1 MIKTL
6 IKKQMMEMFSFFW
19 RDKKKNIVRTGR
31 SLVLWV
37 ILYIVMF
44 AVIAG
49 MFLSLAL
56 IMCPPLVAAG
66 MDWLYFAVTGLVAVA
81 LGAFGSVFNTY
92 ASVYLPK
99 DNSMLLAMPIK
110 PSVLL
115 LARLCGVYAMGLL
128 YEVLVMIPVLGVYY
142 VVAKPG
148 VVTVI
153 LSLLIT
159 LVLSVFILT
168 LSTVLGWVV
177 ALVSSKMK
185 NKSMLTVA
193 LSLIFIAIYYYFFGM
208 ANTMLQKFLAAPQI
222 AADMIKGRVYPLY
235 LMGQGA
241 QGDVI
246 SFLIF
251 SSVILAL
258 FAVVYFVL
266 TKTYRKILTTHK
278 GAAKKVYREQTV
290 KEGNAD
296 TALFGKEF
304 RRFVTSPNYMLNC
317 GLGVVIMVIAA
328 VAVLIK
334 GQDLITS
341 FGGVNEILC
350 LLACVV
356 ICAATSM
363 NDITAPS
370 VSLEGKNIWLLQ
382 SYPVSGWQ
390 VLFAKLKFH
399 LVMTL
404 IPAFLLTACVLFV
417 MKPEITYMILIPIVV
432 VLFVLLVAE
441 LGLVINLKTP
451 NLNWTDEIIPIKQ
464 SMGVMIVLFGS
475 WVILLILSG
484 GFVLLHGILPPVA
497 YLICVAVLLSA
508 VSAAMYWW
516 LKNTGA
522 KIFESL

>member
-1 MIKTL
+1 M
-6 IKKQMMEMFSFFW
+6 
-19 RDKKKNIVRTGR
+19 
-31 SLVLWV
+31 
-37 ILYIVMF
+37 
-44 AVIAG
+44 
-49 MFLSLAL
+49 
-56 IMCPPLVAAG
+56 
-66 MDWLYFAVTGLVAVA
+66 
-81 LGAFGSVFNTY
+81 
-92 ASVYLPK
+92 
-99 DNSMLLAMPIK
+99 
-110 PSVLL
+110 
-115 LARLCGVYAMGLL
+115 
-128 YEVLVMIPVLGVYY
+128 
-142 VVAKPG
+142 
-148 VVTVI
+148 
-153 LSLLIT
+153 
-159 LVLSVFILT
+159 
-168 LSTVLGWVV
+168 
-177 ALVSSKMK
+177 
-185 NKSMLTVA
+185 
-193 LSLIFIAIYYYFFGM
+193 
-208 ANTMLQKFLAAPQI
+208 
-222 AADMIKGRVYPLY
+222 GRVYNQNLSKEVNEQ
-235 LMGQGA
+235 LNRRA
-241 QGDVI
+241 QIVRRERR
-246 SFLIF
+246 
-251 SSVILAL
+251 ILAL
-258 FAVVYFVL
+258 
-266 TKTYRKILTTHK
+266 
-278 GAAKKVYREQTV
+278 
-290 KEGNAD
+290 
-296 TALFGKEF
+296 
-304 RRFVTSPNYMLNC
+304 
-317 GLGVVIMVIAA
+317 VVIMVIAA

-484 GFVLLHGILPPVA
+484 GFVLFHGILPPVA